1 MECRFILCFDEEKVY
16 VFDSWTMKV
25 VGEIMVVGNHYSH
38 WIRGR
43 MNNKREVEMMDGQ
56 GNVYKRDIS
65 KLFCEVLLDVGSLIF
80 SPEQAHEPLQTI
92 LLEL

>member
-1 MECRFILCFDEEKVY
+1 M
-16 VFDSWTMKV
+16 
-25 VGEIMVVGNHYSH
+25 GNHYSH
-38 WIRGR
+38 WVRGR

-92 LLEL
+92 LLELQHPLPPVMSYKKLPQHPPSIP